1 VFSCSKIEQK
11 QLNTWVSFRSAEQ
24 PLLGQFS
31 VSGNSV
37 TYATVDSSG
46 IYFESEL
53 AIQLNDGSLTTLR
66 MPTQLSERQAIQ
78 QWFCGRQAS

>member
-1 VFSCSKIEQK
+1 MSIAQSPSNQNVY
-11 QLNTWVSFRSAEQ
+11 
-24 PLLGQFS
+24 G
-31 VSGNSV
+31 V

-46 IYFESEL
+46 IHFESEL